1 MHRGISI
8 MHDIDIPPGNINK
21 KVSVKERRNEVT
33 GKIYGFILSL
43 KGLYQDGS
51 SNGVFDRT

>member
-1 MHRGISI
+1 

-21 KVSVKERRNEVT
+21 KVSVKERRNELT
-33 GKIYGFILSL
+33 RKIYCFMLSL